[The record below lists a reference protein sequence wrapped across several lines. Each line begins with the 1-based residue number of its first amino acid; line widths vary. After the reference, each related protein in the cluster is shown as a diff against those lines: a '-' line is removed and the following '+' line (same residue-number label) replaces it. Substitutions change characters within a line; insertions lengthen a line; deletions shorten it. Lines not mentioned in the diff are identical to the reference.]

1 MRHSLILTG
10 DINLMGVEDP
20 TVPFARAAERLH
32 AADVV
37 FSNLECC
44 FYEPTLERSI
54 EDEGFYA
61 SYRAAEALT
70 IAGVHAVG
78 NANNVNYGGPAIRSS
93 LKRLDELGVPHTGAG
108 ANREDACKPVIIERD
123 GVRYGFLQ
131 RTSVYWS
138 HGHEA
143 TDDHPGVAT
152 IKAHTGY
159 RPRLEELRALTRPG
173 MPPEVV
179 TWADPA
185 ALDRFREDIGD
196 LRRRADFVVASN
208 HWGLDRQVLQYQ
220 REIAHSAIDAG
231 ADIVMGHGPHAPLG
245 IEIYRDKPVFY
256 GLGSFSFETGHKGR
270 KHPDWIGLMLD
281 IDATDGAMT
290 RAAFSFVRH
299 NDRNETVFRTMAA
312 EEAELKEMRR
322 LSQALGTEISLDGDQ
337 AVVWRSR

>member
-1 MRHSLILTG
+1 MNHKLILTG
-10 DINLMGVEDP
+10 DINLMGVKDP
-20 TVPFARAAERLH
+20 AIPFAQAAERLQT
-32 AADVV
+32 ADVV

-61 SYRAAEALT
+61 SYRAAEALNL
-70 IAGVHAVG
+70 AGVHAVG
-78 NANNVNYGGPAIRSS
+78 NANNVNYGAPAIRSS
-93 LKRLDELGVPHTGAG
+93 LERLDEIGVLHTGAG
-108 ANREDACKPVIIERD
+108 VNREDAARPVIIERD
-123 GVRYGFLQ
+123 GVKYGFLQ
-131 RTSVYWS
+131 RTSVYWT

-143 TDDHPGVAT
+143 TETHPGVAT

-159 RPRLEELRALTRPG
+159 RPRIEELRALTRPG

-179 TWADPA
+179 TWADHE
-185 ALDRFREDIGD
+185 ALDRFREDIVA

-220 REIAHSAIDAG
+220 REIARAAIDSG

-245 IEIYRDKPVFY
+245 IEIYRNKPVFY
-256 GLGSFSFETGHKGR
+256 GLGSFSFETGHRGR

-281 IDATDGAMT
+281 LDVADGSLT
-290 RAAFSFVRH
+290 RVAFSFVRH
-299 NDRNETVFRTMAA
+299 NARNETVFRPMAD

-322 LSQALGTEISLDGDQ
+322 LSEALGTNLTIEKDQ
-337 AVVWRSR
+337 AVVWEKG